1 MASDKEFVAY
11 VCEQLRGA
19 GDISSNR
26 MFGEAAVYLGDK
38 VVGLVCDNQLF
49 VKPTE
54 AGRAKIGKPVEAPP
68 YTGASNWFLMVDLDD
83 AEWLAEFVRV
93 TAAAL
98 PERKVKAKK
107 KSGSSK
113 KKLVVK
119 KKVGKKGR
127 HEM

>member
-11 VCEQLRGA
+11 VCEQLRAA
-19 GDISSNR
+19 GNISSKR
-26 MFGEAAVYLGDK
+26 MFGEAAVYLDEK
-38 VVGLVCDNQLF
+38 VVGLVCDNQFF

-54 AGRAKIGKPVEAPP
+54 AGRARIGMPVEAPP
-68 YTGASNWFLMVDLDD
+68 YPGASNWFVMVDLDD
-83 AEWLAEFVRV
+83 AEWLAELVRV
-93 TAAAL
+93 TATAL

-119 KKVGKKGR
+119 KKVGKKATR
-127 HEM
+127 

>member
-19 GDISSNR
+19 GDISSKR
-26 MFGEAAVYLGDK
+26 MFGEAAVYLGEK

-68 YTGASNWFLMVDLDD
+68 YPGAGKWFLMVDLDD
-83 AEWLAEFVRV
+83 AEWLAELVRV
-93 TAAAL
+93 TAEGL
-98 PERKVKAKK
+98 PERKVKGKGVKLKK
-107 KSGSSK
+107 KGASAK

-119 KKVGKKGR
+119 K
-127 HEM
+127 